1 MYRVLTLSFS
11 RQHTALTR
19 ANATPLHVGFSVT
32 PLLADSVLAALW
44 TSHVAVIVVATSA
57 SVAHRR
63 QWIEA
68 WHDQAQLGKGSGW
81 LSQPLQLS
89 HRLHHTMLLLCSI
102 CPPFGVGAAGLV
114 VGFQSLTTLSG
125 YHPVSMIR
133 NLDEDFDM

>member
-1 MYRVLTLSFS
+1 MLILSFS
-11 RQHTALTR
+11 RHHTGLTR
-19 ANATPLHVGFSVT
+19 AHATLPRVGLSVT
-32 PLLADSVLAALW
+32 SLLADSVLAALW

-63 QWIEA
+63 QRIEA

-89 HRLHHTMLLLCSI
+89 HCLHHTMLLLCSI
-102 CPPFGVGAAGLV
+102 CPPSGVGAAGLV
-114 VGFQSLTTLSG
+114 VGSQSLTTLSG
-125 YHPVSMIR
+125 YHLVSMIR